1 MKNFKKIFVITIA
14 LFLTVGC
21 ACSVNKAKDAVKD
34 YLNNYKNLDEN
45 ITTQLDD
52 LVAKEDLTD
61 SQKETY
67 KDVLKRQYKDM
78 KYEIT
83 DEVYDGDTATVTTK
97 ITVYDYYK
105 VQKEVAEY
113 LKDNREKFYKDGSY
127 DEDSYI
133 DYKLD
138 TMKKYDKT
146 VTYSIDFKVKKE
158 NGKWKVTDLSDTDIQ
173 KIHGIYDYTN
183 D

>member
-1 MKNFKKIFVITIA
+1 MKKMQKIIVTVLS
-14 LFLTVGC
+14 LFLIVGC
-21 ACSVNKAKDAVKD
+21 ACSMNKAKDAVED
-34 YLNNYKNLDEN
+34 YLDNYKNLDEN
-45 ITTQLDD
+45 VTTQLDE

-61 SQKETY
+61 SEKETY
-67 KDVLKRQYKDM
+67 KEVLRRQYKDM

-83 DEVYDGDTATVTTK
+83 DEVYDGDKATVTAK

-105 VQKEVAEY
+105 VQQEVANY
-113 LKDNREKFYKDGSY
+113 LKDNRDKFYKDGTY
-127 DEDSYI
+127 DETAYI

-146 VTYSIDFKVKKE
+146 VTYSIEFKVKKE
-158 NGKWKVTDLSDTDIQ
+158 NNKWQVEDLSDTDVE
-173 KIHGIYDYTN
+173 KIHGIYDYSN

>member
-1 MKNFKKIFVITIA
+1 
-14 LFLTVGC
+14 
-21 ACSVNKAKDAVKD
+21 
-34 YLNNYKNLDEN
+34 
-45 ITTQLDD
+45 
-52 LVAKEDLTD
+52 
-61 SQKETY
+61 
-67 KDVLKRQYKDM
+67 M

>member
-1 MKNFKKIFVITIA
+1 MKNFKKIFVIAIA

-45 ITTQLDD
+45 VTTQLDD

-83 DEVYDGDTATVTTK
+83 DEVYDGDTATVTAQ
-97 ITVYDYYK
+97 ITVYDYYTAE
-105 VQKEVAEY
+105 KEANTY
-113 LKDNREKFYKDGSY
+113 LTENPDKFKKDGTY
-127 DEDSYI
+127 DKSLFT

-138 TMKKYDKT
+138 KLDKVNKT
-146 VTYSIDFKVKKE
+146 VDYTIDFVLTKVD
-158 NGKWKVTDLSDTDIQ
+158 NKWEVNDLNNEQ
-173 KIHGIYDYTN
+173 LEKIHGVYEY
-183 D
+183 